1 MKVAIYGKYYLN
13 STEPIIN
20 DIFMFFNNNGVEMI
34 IEAAFLKILHE
45 KKIIQKEYK
54 TFTSHKELDSSFDM
68 LISIG
73 GDGSILRAADLVRNS
88 GVPILGINAGR
99 LGFLATVQKE
109 NIAEFM
115 QFIINKKYTIS
126 KRTLL
131 SLSCTPSNTAVEEIN
146 FAMNEIS
153 VSRKDTTSMITI
165 ETYLNKEF
173 LNSYWADGLII
184 ATPTGST
191 GYSMSCGGPILTPD
205 VKGLVITP
213 IAPHNLNARPLVIPD
228 ETEIR
233 LKVSGR
239 EKNYLVSLDS
249 RITSVKNETI
259 LIIKKTPFQINMV
272 EINRGDNY
280 YICIQFLFKN
290 VQTFPS
296 FIFSTY
302 YGNERTNSRVW
313 HISWRK

>member
-1 MKVAIYGKYYLN
+1 MKVAIYGQYYLN
-13 STEPIIN
+13 STEPIIK
-20 DIFMFFNNNGVEMI
+20 DIFVFFNKNNVEMV
-34 IEAAFLKILHE
+34 IEASFLKMLYE
-45 KKIIQKEYK
+45 KKIVQKEYK
-54 TFTSHKELDSSFDM
+54 TFSSHTEIDSSFEM

-73 GDGSILRAADLVRNS
+73 GDGTILRAVTMVRDS

-109 NIAEFM
+109 NIAAFM
-115 QFIINKKYTIS
+115 QFVIEKKYTIS

-131 SLSCTPSNTAVEEIN
+131 SVAISPENDAIKEMD

-165 ETYLNKEF
+165 ETYLNDEF

-191 GYSMSCGGPILTPD
+191 GYSLSCGGPILTPT

-213 IAPHNLNARPLVIPD
+213 IAPHNLNARPLVVPD

-233 LKVSGR
+233 LRVSGR
-239 EKNYLVSLDS
+239 EEQYLVSLDS
-249 RITSVKNETI
+249 RIASVKNESI
-259 LIIKKTPFQINMV
+259 LTIKKTPFEINMV
-272 EINRGDNY
+272 EIPEET
-280 YICIQFLFKN
+280 FLKTLRN
-290 VQTFPS
+290 KLLW
-296 FIFSTY
+296 
-302 YGNERTNSRVW
+302 GEDRRN
-313 HISWRK
+313 

>member
-1 MKVAIYGKYYLN
+1 MKVAIYGQYYQN
-13 STEPIIN
+13 STEPIIR
-20 DIFMFFNNNGVEMI
+20 DIFVFFNQNNVELV
-34 IEAAFLKILHE
+34 IEADFLKMLYE
-45 KKIIQKEYK
+45 KKLIKKEYN
-54 TFTSHKELDSSFDM
+54 TFSSHTELDQSFDM

-73 GDGSILRAADLVRNS
+73 GDGTILRAATLVRDS

-109 NIAEFM
+109 NIDEFL
-115 QFIINKKYTIS
+115 QIVIDKKYTLS

-131 SLSCTPSNTAVEEIN
+131 SLSCDPPNEALQDIN
-146 FAMNEIS
+146 FAMNEVS

-165 ETYLNKEF
+165 DTYLNGEI

-184 ATPTGST
+184 STPTGST
-191 GYSMSCGGPILTPD
+191 GYSLSCGGPILTPD

-239 EKNYLVSLDS
+239 EDNYLVSLDS
-249 RITSVKNETI
+249 RITSVGNESILTI
-259 LIIKKTPFQINMV
+259 QKTPFQINMV
-272 EINRGDNY
+272 EIPEET
-280 YICIQFLFKN
+280 FLK
-290 VQTFPS
+290 TL
-296 FIFSTY
+296 
-302 YGNERTNSRVW
+302 RTKLLWGEDKRN
-313 HISWRK
+313 